1 MSFNKRMRRIL
12 EVCTAILLLLVL
24 ATALALKPGG
34 TAGSTA
40 GATVENPVTLNIR
53 TMLYH
58 CPACDLVRHCGT
70 DCRIVDLSEA
80 VRRGG
85 KPCSTCGG
93 VCAAR

>member
-24 ATALALKPGG
+24 ATALALKPGSIAG
-34 TAGSTA
+34 T
-40 GATVENPVTLNIR
+40 TVDNPVVLNIK
-53 TMLYH
+53 TLLYH
-58 CPACDLVRHCGT
+58 CPACELARHCGA
-70 DCRIVDLSEA
+70 DCAVVDLAEA

-85 KPCSTCGG
+85 KPCRTCGG